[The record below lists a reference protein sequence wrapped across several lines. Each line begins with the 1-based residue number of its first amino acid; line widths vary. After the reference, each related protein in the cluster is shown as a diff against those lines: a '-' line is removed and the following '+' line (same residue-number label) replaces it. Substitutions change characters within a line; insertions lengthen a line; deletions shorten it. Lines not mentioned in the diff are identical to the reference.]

1 MSWISIELDD
11 GRTAYRPGEEV
22 SGVVLWVID
31 DDEEGFGEA
40 PEIESAEV
48 RLIWFTRGRGDR
60 DSGIVA
66 AEELPG
72 PQATD
77 RRPFRFR
84 LPEGP
89 YSVSGKL
96 VSLVWAVEAVIQPG
110 DRAARTEITVS
121 PTGREVM
128 LYPDLETSGG
138 GGPHGGGGEGGNGGG
153 GNGSPWG
160 GVT

>member
-31 DDEEGFGEA
+31 GDDEDFGEVA
-40 PEIESAEV
+40 ELESAEV

-66 AEELPG
+66 AEELAG

-77 RRPFRFR
+77 RRRFSF
-84 LPEGP
+84 PIPAGP

-96 VSLVWAVEAVIQPG
+96 ISLVWAVEAVLEPG
-110 DRAARTEITVS
+110 GRAARTEITVS
-121 PTGREVM
+121 PVGREIV
-128 LYPDLETSGG
+128 LYPDLESSGG
-138 GGPHGGGGEGGNGGG
+138 GGNGGNGKGGDG

-160 GVT
+160 GAT

>member
-11 GRTAYRPGEEV
+11 SRTAYRPGEEV
-22 SGVVLWVID
+22 SGAVLWVID
-31 DDEEGFGEA
+31 DEDDPGGGV

-77 RRPFRFR
+77 RRRFSF
-84 LPEGP
+84 PIPAGP

-96 VSLVWAVEAVIQPG
+96 ISLVWAVEAVLEPG
-110 DRAARTEITVS
+110 SRAARTEITVS
-121 PTGREVM
+121 PTGREVV
-128 LYPDLETSGG
+128 LYPDLGTSGG
-138 GGPHGGGGEGGNGGG
+138 GGDGGDGGNGKG